1 MRRVFRWSL
10 VAAVILGLGLPV
22 LTAGAAPEGTNI
34 QGTNTQD
41 TNTQAAEAAP
51 EPGLISG
58 AAGRMVVSL
67 LQRFV
72 PGLQIEGLRPVPG
85 AISFSRLTMAD
96 AKGPWLELDDVRLNF
111 GLFALLKRDLRI
123 SELTAAR
130 MALLR
135 LPEAGAEQPAPPPPD
150 QQNQSL
156 LPSLPDL
163 PVDLFVEKL
172 SVARIEIPRELV
184 AATVEEHGRTPGFAL
199 SLNGSASLT
208 DAALT
213 ADLAVQRLEAEGRL
227 DLKLRMDPKQ
237 QLLVDLQV
245 QEPPQGVLATALRI
259 PDAPAQLSLHLEG
272 PPSGADL
279 RASADFGG
287 QAGFQANGRLA
298 MAPDGSGSLALQGHL
313 DAPASLAPP
322 PVATVDFDLDGGIT
336 ADKQPVLNRLRL
348 TAPAGEVTAQGNLD
362 LLRAEAHIAS
372 SAALGTLVPQII
384 GWESIDLDAR
394 VTNGEQIQATLRP
407 HGLTGPDPLAS
418 VLGPEPVADY
428 AGTAFRID
436 SLTVRGRGATL
447 EASGT
452 GWDQLDLTAKLTV
465 PELQA
470 VRPELSGPATL
481 EAHVTGPATDPAIAA
496 HLQSPGLVAAGRR
509 IEALDL
515 TAEMPSVS
523 GMAGTLRLTA
533 QAEGQPVSVALHA
546 ARDGDLVRLTE
557 AEADFGP
564 AHATADG
571 VFNTATTRF
580 DGGLNVAAENLAPL
594 AGLIGQPVS
603 GGLRVEA
610 KLETA
615 PDGRQL
621 VDAHAATRN
630 FQLAGQPYAVD
641 ATLQGSNA
649 ALDWNVKADL
659 PQANLQGH
667 GQFAQTDQG
676 MRLDIAAFNASQG
689 EMGVRLTQ
697 PATIRRLPN
706 GAIEIPGLRL
716 AAQPAGDFT
725 ISGRWGPDTAD
736 IRVALAALPA
746 SVVNQFAP
754 QPPLSGT
761 VVGEARITGP
771 VSAPE
776 VNATLNGTN
785 LRTGADWAAGWP
797 AATLRVEA
805 HRAGS
810 GAVRANAALR
820 MGSVVTLNAE
830 ANLPQG
836 PGADAP
842 LSARVTG
849 QANLQPLAAPTL
861 GGSANQVAGRIS
873 IDGGAS
879 GTLGAPSLNGTAT
892 LANGEVRNP
901 LYGLRLTN
909 ITGRVR
915 AAGDQILLENFVAR
929 AGSGRITMRGNA
941 QPFQPGIPMEVDI
954 TARDATPLQSELVTA
969 LMDADLRFT
978 GPLQTSPALGGTVR
992 LQRVAITIP
1001 QSLPGGGVPTLGE
1014 VRERGAA
1021 APKPPAPGPAAP
1033 PIALNIKVEA
1043 PQSILVRGRGL
1054 DAELGGS
1061 LTIGGTAANPQPD
1074 GAFTLRRGNF
1084 QLLDRR
1090 LNFSEGSL
1098 TFDGTMTPR
1107 LDFTATTTAQGVSI
1121 TVSITGPANDPKI
1134 TFSSSPE
1141 MPQDEI
1147 LARLLFNRPLN
1158 KLSPFEIAQLAGGAA
1173 SLAGVGPGGSRGF
1186 FGKIADKL
1194 GLDRLGVGS
1203 TSDTGSSSGDNS
1215 SSVGNPSLEAG
1226 GYVGKGV
1233 YVGVEQGTKGGP
1245 RVGVEVEL
1253 TPRLKLESSTGGEVG
1268 ERVGLSYEF
1277 EY

>member
-1 MRRVFRWSL
+1 MRRVFRGFL
-10 VAAVILGLGLPV
+10 VLGLILGLGLPV
-22 LTAGAAPEGTNI
+22 LEAGAAPEDKATSV
-34 QGTNTQD
+34 
-41 TNTQAAEAAP
+41 EAAP

-67 LQRFV
+67 LKRFV

-85 AISFSRLTMAD
+85 AISFTRLTMAD

-111 GLFALLKRDLRI
+111 GLMALLRRDLRI

-130 MALLR
+130 IALLR
-135 LPEAGAEQPAPPPPD
+135 LPESSGEQPPPPPPD

-156 LPSLPDL
+156 LPSLPNL

-184 AATVEEHGRTPGFAL
+184 AATVEEHGAKPGFAL
-199 SLNGSASLT
+199 SLNGTASLT

-213 ADLAVQRLEAEGRL
+213 ADLTAQRLEADGQL
-227 DLKLRMDPKQ
+227 SLKLRMDPKQ
-237 QLLVDLQV
+237 QLLVDLQAS
-245 QEPPQGVLATALRI
+245 EPPQGVLATALRI

-279 RASADFGG
+279 RAIADFGG
-287 QAGFQANGRLA
+287 QAGFKADGRLA
-298 MAPDGSGSLALQGHL
+298 MAPDGSGSLTLQGHL
-313 DAPASLAPP
+313 DAPTPLAPP
-322 PVATVDFDLDGGIT
+322 PVASLDFAFEGGVL
-336 ADKQPVLNRLRL
+336 ANKQPVLNRLHL
-348 TAPAGEVTAQGNLD
+348 TAPAGEVIAKGNMD
-362 LLRAEAHIAS
+362 LLEAEAHLAS
-372 SAALGTLVPQII
+372 SDALGSLVPQIV
-384 GWESIDLDAR
+384 GWEGVDLNAR
-394 VTNGEQIQATLRP
+394 VANGEQIEATLRP
-407 HGLTGPDPLAS
+407 HGLTGPDPLAG
-418 VLGPEPVADY
+418 VLGPEPVVEY

-452 GWDQLDLTAKLTV
+452 GWDQLDLQAKLTV
-465 PELQA
+465 PELQV

-481 EAHVTGPATDPAIAA
+481 EARVTGPVADPAIAA
-496 HLQSPGLVAAGRR
+496 HLQSPGLVAAERR

-515 TAEMPSVS
+515 SAELPSVS

-557 AEADFGP
+557 AQANFGP
-564 AHATADG
+564 AQATAEG
-571 VFNTATTRF
+571 AFNTATIRF
-580 DGGLNVAAENLAPL
+580 DGNLNVAAENLAPL
-594 AGLIGQPVS
+594 AGLIGQPVA

-610 KLETA
+610 KLNTA

-630 FQLAGQPYAVD
+630 FQLAGQPYSVD
-641 ATLQGSNA
+641 ANLKGSNA

-659 PQANLQGH
+659 PQANVQGR
-667 GQFAQTDQG
+667 GQFAQTEQG
-676 MRLDIAAFNASQG
+676 MRLDIAAFTAQQG
-689 EMGVRLTQ
+689 GMGVRLAQ
-697 PATIRRLPN
+697 PATVRRLPN
-706 GAIEIPGLRL
+706 GAIEIPGMRL
-716 AAQPAGDFT
+716 VAQPAGDFT

-785 LRTGADWAAGWP
+785 LRTGADWATGWP

-820 MGSVVTLNAE
+820 MGKVMTLDAE
-830 ANLPQG
+830 ATLPQG
-836 PGADAP
+836 PGATAP

-849 QANLQPLAAPTL
+849 QANLQPLASPTL
-861 GGSANQVAGRIS
+861 GGSANQVAGRIT

-879 GTLGAPSLNGTAT
+879 GTLGAPKLNGGVT

-901 LYGLRLTN
+901 IYGLRLTN
-909 ITGRVR
+909 ITGRLR
-915 AAGDQILLENFVAR
+915 AEGERVLLENLVAR
-929 AGSGRITMRGNA
+929 AGSGRIAMQGYA
-941 QPFQPGIPMEVDI
+941 EPFAPGIPAQIDI

-992 LQRVAITIP
+992 LQRVAISIP
-1001 QSLPGGGVPTLGE
+1001 QSLPGGGVPTLGD

-1021 APKPPAPGPAAP
+1021 APKPVAPGPAAP
-1033 PIALNIKVEA
+1033 PIALNVKVEA

-1061 LTIGGTAANPQPD
+1061 LTVGGTAASPQPE
-1074 GAFTLRRGNF
+1074 GAFTLRRGTF

-1090 LNFSEGSL
+1090 LSFNSGSL
-1098 TFDGTMTPR
+1098 TFDGTLTPR
-1107 LDFTATTTAQGVSI
+1107 LDFNATTSAQGVSI
-1121 TVSITGPANDPKI
+1121 TLSISGPANDPKI

-1173 SLAGVGPGGSRGF
+1173 SLAGLGPGGSRGF
-1186 FGKIADKL
+1186 FGRIADKL

-1203 TSDTGSSSGDNS
+1203 ASDSDSGSGNNS
-1215 SSVGNPSLEAG
+1215 NAANPSLEAG
-1226 GYVGKGV
+1226 GYIGDGV

>member
-1 MRRVFRWSL
+1 MRRVFRGFL
-10 VAAVILGLGLPV
+10 IVGLILGLGLPV
-22 LTAGAAPEGTNI
+22 LEAGAAPEDQPTSV
-34 QGTNTQD
+34 
-41 TNTQAAEAAP
+41 EAAP

-67 LQRFV
+67 LKRFV

-85 AISFSRLTMAD
+85 AMSFTKLTMAD
-96 AKGPWLELDDVRLNF
+96 DKGPWLELDDVRLNF
-111 GLFALLKRDLRI
+111 GLMALLRRDLRI

-130 MALLR
+130 VALLR
-135 LPEAGAEQPAPPPPD
+135 LPESGGAQPPPPPAD

-156 LPSLPDL
+156 LPSLPSL
-163 PVDLFVEKL
+163 PVDLYVEKL
-172 SVARIEIPRELV
+172 SVGRIEIPRELV
-184 AATVEEHGRTPGFAL
+184 AATVEEHGSKPGFAL
-199 SLNGSASLT
+199 SLNGNASLT
-208 DAALT
+208 GEALT
-213 ADLAVQRLEAEGRL
+213 ADLTAQRLEAEGQL
-227 DLKLRMDPKQ
+227 NLKLRMDPKQ
-237 QLLVDLQV
+237 QLLVDLQAN
-245 QEPPQGVLATALRI
+245 EPPQGVLATALRI

-279 RASADFGG
+279 RALADFGG
-287 QAGFQANGRLA
+287 QAGFKADGKLA
-298 MAPDGSGSLALQGHL
+298 MAPNGSGSLVLKGHL

-322 PVATVDFDLDGGIT
+322 PVASLDFDIDGGIRS
-336 ADKQPVLNRLRL
+336 DKQPVLNRLHL
-348 TAPAGEVTAQGNLD
+348 TAPAGEVIAKGNLD
-362 LLRAEAHIAS
+362 LLEAEAHVAS
-372 SAALGTLVPQII
+372 SAMLGALVPQIV
-384 GWESIDLDAR
+384 GWEGIDLNAR

-407 HGLTGPDPLAS
+407 RGLTGPDPLS
-418 VLGPEPVADY
+418 TVLGPEPVAEY

-465 PELQA
+465 PDLQA
-470 VRPELSGPATL
+470 VRPELSGPGTL
-481 EAHVTGPATDPAIAA
+481 EAHVTGPAADPAIAA

-523 GMAGTLRLTA
+523 GMAGTLRLNA

-557 AEADFGP
+557 AQANFGP
-564 AHATADG
+564 AQANAEG
-571 VFNTATTRF
+571 VFNTAALRF
-580 DGGLNVAAENLAPL
+580 DGSLNVAAENLAPL

-610 KLETA
+610 KLNTA
-615 PDGRQL
+615 PDGKQL

-630 FQLAGQPYAVD
+630 FQLAGQPYAVN
-641 ATLQGSNA
+641 ANLKGSNA
-649 ALDWNVKADL
+649 ALDWDVKADL
-659 PQANLQGH
+659 PQADVQGR
-667 GQFAQTDQG
+667 GQFAQTEQG
-676 MRLDIAAFNASQG
+676 MRLDIAAFNAKQG

-706 GAIEIPGLRL
+706 GAIEIPGMRL

-725 ISGRWGPDTAD
+725 VSGRWGPDTAD

-820 MGSVVTLNAE
+820 MGSVVTLDAE
-830 ANLPQG
+830 ASLPQG
-836 PGADAP
+836 PGGDAP

-849 QANLQPLAAPTL
+849 QANLQPLAAPAL
-861 GGSANQVAGRIS
+861 GGSANQVAGRIT

-879 GTLGAPSLNGTAT
+879 GTLGAPALNGAVT

-909 ITGRVR
+909 IAGRVR
-915 AAGDQILLENFVAR
+915 AEGDRLLVENVVAR
-929 AGSGRITMRGNA
+929 AGSGRITIQGTA
-941 QPFQPGIPMEVDI
+941 QPFAPGIPADISI

-969 LMDADLRFT
+969 LMNADLRFT
-978 GPLQTSPALGGTVR
+978 GPVQTSPALGGTVR

-1001 QSLPGGGVPTLGE
+1001 QSLPGGGVPTLGD

-1021 APKPPAPGPAAP
+1021 APKPTAPGPAAP
-1033 PIALNIKVEA
+1033 PVALNVKVEA

-1061 LTIGGTAANPQPD
+1061 LTIGGTAAAPQPD
-1074 GAFTLRRGNF
+1074 GAFTLRRGTF

-1090 LNFSEGSL
+1090 LNFSSGSL

-1107 LDFTATTTAQGVSI
+1107 LDFTATTTAQSVSI
-1121 TVSITGPANDPKI
+1121 TVVISGPANDPKI

-1141 MPQDEI
+1141 LPQDEI

-1203 TSDTGSSSGDNS
+1203 ANDSSSSANS
-1215 SSVGNPSLEAG
+1215 NSNAMNPSLEAG

-1245 RVGVEVEL
+1245 RVGVDVEL
-1253 TPRLKLESSTGGEVG
+1253 TPRLKLESSTGGEEG